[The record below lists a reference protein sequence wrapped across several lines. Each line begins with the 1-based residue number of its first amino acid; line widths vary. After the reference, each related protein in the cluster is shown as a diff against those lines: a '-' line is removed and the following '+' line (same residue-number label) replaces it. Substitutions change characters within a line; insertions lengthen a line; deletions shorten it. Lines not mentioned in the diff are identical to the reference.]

1 LHQRTT
7 VSETKP
13 LFFFVLHEPVNS
25 MSKISYYTKEGLE
38 RLKHELSELKSKG
51 RADIARQI
59 AEARDKGDLSENAE
73 YDAAKDAQGHLE
85 AKIAQLE
92 DLMANARLLDESNV
106 DISKVSI
113 LSKVTIKNK
122 KNGASF
128 TYTLVSEEEADLKSG
143 KISTMSPIGK
153 GLLGKKKGESAI
165 IKTPAGELE
174 FEITN
179 IGL

>member
-1 LHQRTT
+1 
-7 VSETKP
+7 
-13 LFFFVLHEPVNS
+13 
-25 MSKISYYTKEGLE
+25 MSKKLSYYTREGLD
-38 RLKHELSELKSKG
+38 RLRNELAELKSKG
-51 RADIARQI
+51 RSDIAKQI

-92 DLMANARLLDESNV
+92 DIMAHARLLDEANV
-106 DISKVSI
+106 DISRVSI

-122 KNGASF
+122 KNGASV
-128 TYTLVSEEEADLKSG
+128 TYTLVSEEEADLKAA

-153 GLLGKKKGESAI
+153 GLLGKKVGESAI
-165 IKTPAGELE
+165 IKTPAGEVA

-179 IGL
+179 ITV

>member
-1 LHQRTT
+1 
-7 VSETKP
+7 
-13 LFFFVLHEPVNS
+13 
-25 MSKISYYTKEGLE
+25 MSKVSYYTKEGLE
-38 RLKHELSELKSKG
+38 KLRGELAELKSKG

-92 DLMANARLLDESNV
+92 DLVANARLLDETKIDTSQ
-106 DISKVSI
+106 VSI

-122 KNGASF
+122 KNGASV

-143 KISTMSPIGK
+143 KISTMSPIGR
-153 GLLGKKKGESAI
+153 GLLGKKKGDVAR
-165 IKTPAGELE
+165 IKTPAGEME
-174 FEITN
+174 FEVMN
-179 IGL
+179 IAAM

>member
-1 LHQRTT
+1 
-7 VSETKP
+7 
-13 LFFFVLHEPVNS
+13 
-25 MSKISYYTKEGLE
+25 MSKVSYYTKEGLE
-38 RLKHELSELKSKG
+38 KLKAELSNLKSKG

-92 DLMANARLLDESNV
+92 DLMSGARLLDETKIDTST
-106 DISKVSI
+106 VSI

-128 TYTLVSEEEADLKSG
+128 TYMLVSEEEADLKAG
-143 KISTMSPIGK
+143 KISTQSPIGK
-153 GLLGKKKGESAI
+153 GLLGKKKGDSAK
-165 IKTPAGELE
+165 IKTPAGDIE
-174 FEITN
+174 FEIVS
-179 IGL
+179 IGA